1 MADTPGTRLMSVN
14 VKLLGPFCF
23 SVSRTHHAVDQA
35 CCSAHKHAQ
44 CVEPLCWPLPD
55 TQPWHSTPRNAP
67 EGELP
72 AVDKEP
78 NYSSKN
84 CRPSSLTTDLNATIH
99 NNNCLREMACHRIV
113 CSRNDVSAAS
123 NVDSR
128 RTETLS
134 TGQTRRIHKPGSSN
148 RGHALHCTVLYCT
161 VHQLL

>member
-1 MADTPGTRLMSVN
+1 MADTARHTVIVSMSNSLYRFV
-14 VKLLGPFCF
+14 C
-23 SVSRTHHAVDQA
+23 VSRTHHVVHQA

-55 TQPWHSTPRNAP
+55 SQPWHSTPRNAP

-84 CRPSSLTTDLNATIH
+84 CRPSFLTTVLNAIIN
-99 NNNCLREMACHRIV
+99 NNNCLREMARHRNV
-113 CSRNDVSAAS
+113 CSRNVVSAAS

-128 RTETLS
+128 RRETLS
-134 TGQTRRIHKPGSSN
+134 TGLSN
-148 RGHALHCTVLYCT
+148 TKNPKT
-161 VHQLL
+161 WQQ